1 MRKCPRDRTPQIDCK
16 SNEVIPDQIL
26 DKQRLLSTFTGSFSA
41 KNVSGEK
48 VEEVGENFSS
58 PLLLLLLSGLEVS
71 ITSFP

>member
-26 DKQRLLSTFTGSFSA
+26 VKQRLLSTFTGSFSG

-48 VEEVGENFSS
+48 VEKVGENFTS

-71 ITSFP
+71 ITSFS